1 MMTKPMNFLRF
12 AFRQLLKSPSFT
24 LIATLTL
31 ALGIG
36 ANSAIFSI
44 INAAI
49 LHPFPYPDSERIA
62 QLGEATLDS
71 PGNGMVPITYPD
83 FLDWRAQSKSFEH
96 IAWITGQRFALTG
109 SGEPIYVKG
118 ARTSSDLWQ
127 VLGMQPALGKVFD
140 ASMDRL
146 GATPTCVIS
155 HALWV
160 SSFNSD
166 PSVLGRNITLEGRNY
181 TVLGVM
187 PPSFKFWG
195 ADVWTPAAL
204 DADTPLMKSRI
215 LRNDFWAVG
224 KLAPGQSLE
233 SALQELNIIAKGIA
247 ERFPETNK
255 NIGAA
260 GALLMEQVTSD
271 IRPTLQ
277 ILFAAVI
284 AVLLIACLNVANLL
298 LAKHA
303 ARAREFS
310 VRAAMGA
317 SRGRMISQL
326 LLENVPLAILG
337 GLVGTAVAYGGLY
350 ALQLIIPPGSLPSEA
365 NISVDTSV
373 LLFTAAIS
381 LGSVVIFGMI
391 ASLGSV
397 RKNAAENMRSMTVAG
412 NKRGGQIRAGLIVI
426 EVSLAFVLLICSA
439 LLIRSFDKLSRVS
452 MGFDTGNLLL
462 APVNLPESRYPQPL
476 AATQF
481 FQELMQ
487 RAKTLPGVKNVAAS
501 TTVPMLGNM
510 NMPLVTEGQSYE
522 RPEQLSSVNFN
533 FIMGDYFATQ
543 GMQLK
548 QGRAFNATD
557 RAGAEPVIIINE
569 AAAKKFLAGKNPLNQ
584 RVMLGLPEK
593 FIKPGMLPEG
603 LDKFE
608 WSRVVGVVNDVKL
621 FSLQQQMQPAVYVPI
636 DQAWTAMQ
644 MRQTMTLLL
653 RTQGDPYQ
661 VAPGVR
667 QLLLAQD
674 SQQPLQQLTSMD
686 DVIATQRAG
695 SKFSTIVLSTFGAIA
710 LLLACVGVYGVVAWN
725 FTQRTR
731 ESGIRM
737 ALGAQ
742 KSNVEHLLLRQGLK
756 IVGMGLLIGM
766 LLSWAATRLL
776 QSLLF
781 EIGSL
786 DPLSF
791 SLVPSLLFLVAALAC
806 WLPTRKVSTIELTKA
821 LRSE

>member
-1 MMTKPMNFLRF
+1 MKFLQF

-49 LHPFPYPDSERIA
+49 LHPFPYPDADRIA
-62 QLGEATLDS
+62 QLGETTLDS

-96 IAWITGQRFALTG
+96 LAWISGQRLALTG
-109 SGEPIYVKG
+109 AGEPVYVKG
-118 ARTSSDLWQ
+118 ARTSSDIWQ

-160 SSFNSD
+160 SSFNAD
-166 PSVLGRNITLEGRNY
+166 PSVLGRNLTLEGRDY
-181 TVLGVM
+181 IVLGVM
-187 PPSFKFWG
+187 PPSFKFWD

-215 LRNDFWAVG
+215 MRNDFWAVG
-224 KLAPGQSLE
+224 KLVEGQSLA

-247 ERFPETNK
+247 ERFPETNQ
-255 NIGAA
+255 NIGAD
-260 GALLMEQVTSD
+260 GALLMAQVTSN

-277 ILFAAVI
+277 ILFGAVF

-303 ARAREFS
+303 AREREFS
-310 VRAAMGA
+310 VRAAIGA
-317 SRGRMISQL
+317 SRWRLISQL

-350 ALQLIIPPGSLPSEA
+350 VLQLIIPPGSLPSES
-365 NISVDTSV
+365 NIRVDTNV
-373 LLFTAAIS
+373 LLFTGAIS
-381 LGSVVIFGMI
+381 LGSVLIFGMI
-391 ASLGSV
+391 ASLASV
-397 RKNAAENMRSMTVAG
+397 QKNAVESLRGMAVAG
-412 NKRGGQIRAGLIVI
+412 NKRGGRIRAALIVV
-426 EVSLAFVLLICSA
+426 EVSLALVLLICSA

-452 MGFDTGNLLL
+452 LGFNTENLLL

-481 FQELMQ
+481 FQDLLE

-510 NMPLVTEGQSYE
+510 NMPFVTEGQSVE
-522 RPEQLSSVNFN
+522 RQDQLSSVSFN
-533 FIMGDYFATQ
+533 FIMGDYFSTQ

-548 QGRAFNATD
+548 QGRVFNAAD

-569 AAAKKFLAGKNPLNQ
+569 AAAKKFLSGKNPLNQ
-584 RVMLGLPEK
+584 RVMLGVPQNL
-593 FIKPGMLPEG
+593 IKPGMLPEG

-636 DQAWTAMQ
+636 DQAWTALQ

-653 RTQGDPYQ
+653 RTEGDPYQ
-661 VAPGVR
+661 VAPSVR

-674 SQQPLQQLTSMD
+674 SQQPVQKLTSME
-686 DVIATQRAG
+686 DVIATQLAG
-695 SKFSTIVLSTFGAIA
+695 SKFSTVVLSTFGAIA

-742 KSNVEHLLLRQGLK
+742 KNDVEQLLLRQGLK
-756 IVGMGLLIGM
+756 IVGIGLGIGV
-766 LLSWAATRLL
+766 LVALAATRVL

-781 EIGSL
+781 EIDSL
-786 DPLSF
+786 DSISF
-791 SLVPSLLFLVAALAC
+791 SLVPLLLLLVAAFAC
-806 WLPTRKVSTIELTKA
+806 WLPTRKVSTIKLTTA